1 MRRMHADLLLLLAA
15 LIWGTAFV
23 AQKTANEKIG
33 PMTFVACRASLTA
46 LVLLPFALAEHRR
59 SPERLKPG
67 DLGLALLIG
76 LFLFIALGLQQ
87 QGLVTATVTNAGFLT
102 SLYIVMVPFIAWAL
116 WRKAPHTVVWPA
128 AVISV
133 VGVFLLGGG
142 TIAALTTGDWLI
154 IACALASAF
163 HIVLIAVLLQRA
175 SRPMGLTFVQFLV
188 VALLGLIATHELETV
203 TRAGLIAALPEIIYA
218 GIISGGIAYSLQAI
232 AQRYTPPSDAAIIM
246 GSEALFAALAGALLL
261 GERLTAA
268 GWLGAALILV
278 AVLLVELVPLTRVG
292 RGASRNA

>member
-1 MRRMHADLLLLLAA
+1 
-15 LIWGTAFV
+15 
-23 AQKTANEKIG
+23 
-33 PMTFVACRASLTA
+33 
-46 LVLLPFALAEHRR
+46 
-59 SPERLKPG
+59 
-67 DLGLALLIG
+67 
-76 LFLFIALGLQQ
+76 
-87 QGLVTATVTNAGFLT
+87 
-102 SLYIVMVPFIAWAL
+102 
-116 WRKAPHTVVWPA
+116 
-128 AVISV
+128 
-133 VGVFLLGGG
+133 
-142 TIAALTTGDWLI
+142 
-154 IACALASAF
+154 
-163 HIVLIAVLLQRA
+163 
-175 SRPMGLTFVQFLV
+175 MGLTFVQFLV